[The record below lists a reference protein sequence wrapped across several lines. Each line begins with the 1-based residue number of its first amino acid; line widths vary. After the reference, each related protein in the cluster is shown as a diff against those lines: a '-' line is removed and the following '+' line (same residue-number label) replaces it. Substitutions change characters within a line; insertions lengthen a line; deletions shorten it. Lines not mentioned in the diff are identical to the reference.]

1 MLWKWALRRVP
12 WKTILVHGPTI
23 VDAARKFYG
32 TTRTPA
38 AGPEPETRASSGP
51 DRLRRAVEELEAREA
66 QQAALF
72 ADLARQVDEIAT
84 AVAVLR
90 VRVTLALAGSAL
102 ATVVA
107 IVALIV
113 GWRR

>member
-38 AGPEPETRASSGP
+38 GGPEP
-51 DRLRRAVEELEAREA
+51 DVRRAVEELEAREA

-72 ADLARQVDEIAT
+72 ADLARQVEEIAT

-90 VRVTLALAGSAL
+90 VRVTLALAGTSL

-107 IVALIV
+107 IAALILV
-113 GWRR
+113 WRR